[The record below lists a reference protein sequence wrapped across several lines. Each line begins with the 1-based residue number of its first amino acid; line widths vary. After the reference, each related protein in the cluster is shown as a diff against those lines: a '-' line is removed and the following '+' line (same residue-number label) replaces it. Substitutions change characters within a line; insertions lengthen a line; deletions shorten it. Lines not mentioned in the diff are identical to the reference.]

1 MKKLEWTTKKV
12 MVKELIKLEFNPRKI
27 TEDKRKKLIESL
39 EKFNL
44 VEIPA
49 VNTDMKIIGGNQRVT
64 ALLLAGRGEEEID
77 VRYPNRKLSDK
88 EVKEYCIISNTHA
101 GEFDFDML
109 EMDFADINFAD
120 IGFDLAGLDAW
131 GIAKEKKAKKLEAK
145 EDDYDVPEGGI
156 ETEIVLGDL
165 FEIGEHRLLCGDS
178 RDSDQVAKLMN
189 GEKAD
194 MVFTDPPYNV
204 KINNIVNS
212 GKVQHYE
219 FKMASGELSI
229 NEFIDFLTS
238 VFNNLIIFSKNG
250 SIHYICMDWKHIF
263 EIISAGRNCYSQLK
277 NLCIWNKDNGGMG
290 TFYRSKHELIF
301 VFKNGTE
308 KNINNFE
315 LGQHGR
321 YRTNVWD
328 YASINSFSN
337 RERIGNR
344 SVGHSDLDYHPTVK
358 PIPLVADAILDC
370 SNENNVIVD
379 LFLGSGTTMIASHQ
393 LKRKCYG
400 MELDPKYCQVII
412 DRMLKLDNTLVI
424 KRNGE
429 LWNTQKT
436 S

>member
-109 EMDFADINFAD
+109 ELDFADINLDA

-131 GIAKEKKAKKLEAK
+131 EIAKEKEAKKLEAK
-145 EDDYDVPEGGI
+145 EDDYDVPEGGL
-156 ETEIVLGDL
+156 ETDIVLGDL

-194 MVFTDPPYNV
+194 MVFTDPPYGVAIKN
-204 KINNIVNS
+204 
-212 GKVQHYE
+212 
-219 FKMASGELSI
+219 
-229 NEFIDFLTS
+229 T
-238 VFNNLIIFSKNG
+238 NG
-250 SIHYICMDWKHIF
+250 SILGDEDLEVFNECLPNIELFSKEDSHIYIYFGIQFITECASKIKEYFKQTNILIQRITH
-263 EIISAGRNCYSQLK
+263 E
-277 NLCIWNKDNGGMG
+277 NKPSPSG
-290 TFYRSKHELIF
+290 Y
-301 VFKNGTE
+301 FKNNYE
-308 KNINNFE
+308 VC
-315 LGQHGR
+315 
-321 YRTNVWD
+321 Y
-328 YASINSFSN
+328 FSN
-337 RERIGNR
+337 KGKKGFNSGILEVSESTKNDSRYNGD
-344 SVGHSDLDYHPTVK
+344 GFLDTYLALNEIKSTEHNAKSIHPTQKTIEICSFYQKVSSK
-358 PIPLVADAILDC
+358 ANDLIL
-370 SNENNVIVD
+370 D

>member
-27 TEDKRKKLIESL
+27 TEEKRKKLIESL

-77 VRYPNRKLSDK
+77 VRYPNRKLTDK

-109 EMDFADINFAD
+109 EMDFADINLDD

-131 GIAKEKKAKKLEAK
+131 ELAKEKEAKKLEAK
-145 EDDYDVPEGGI
+145 EDDYDVPDGGL
-156 ETEIVLGDL
+156 ETDIVLGDL

-178 RDSDQVAKLMN
+178 TNSDDVAKLLLKNEPYLMI
-189 GEKAD
+189 
-194 MVFTDPPYNV
+194 TDPPYGVVYDPNWRNEAHRANGK
-204 KINNIVNS
+204 KIGAWAV
-212 GKVQHYE
+212 GKVQNDDKADWSEAWILSPAKVAYVYHAGK
-219 FKMASGELSI
+219 FSGLVQKSLE
-229 NEFIDFLTS
+229 NCDFEIRS
-238 VFNNLIIFSKNG
+238 QIIWAKNNFAISRG
-250 SIHYICMDWKHIF
+250 DYHWKHEPCWYAVKKGFKANYIGDRSQTTLW
-263 EIISAGRNCYSQLK
+263 EIAKPQKSETGH
-277 NLCIWNKDNGGMG
+277 G
-290 TFYRSKHELIF
+290 TQKPVECM
-301 VFKNGTE
+301 
-308 KNINNFE
+308 
-315 LGQHGR
+315 
-321 YRTNVWD
+321 
-328 YASINSFSN
+328 A
-337 RERIGNR
+337 
-344 SVGHSDLDYHPTVK
+344 K
-358 PIPLVADAILDC
+358 PIKNHEGDIHDP
-370 SNENNVIVD
+370 
-379 LFLGSGTTMIASHQ
+379 FGGSGTTMVASEQ
-393 LKRKCYG
+393 LKRKAYL

-412 DRMLKLDNTLVI
+412 DRMLRLDNTLVI

>member
-77 VRYPNRKLSDK
+77 VRYPNRKLTDK

-131 GIAKEKKAKKLEAK
+131 ELAKEKKAKKLEAK
-145 EDDYDVPEGGI
+145 EDDYDVPEGGL
-156 ETEIVLGDL
+156 ETDIVLGDL

-178 RDSDQVAKLMN
+178 TNSDDVAKLLLKNEPYLMI
-189 GEKAD
+189 
-194 MVFTDPPYNV
+194 TDPPYGVVYDPNWRNEADRANGK
-204 KINNIVNS
+204 KIGAWAV
-212 GKVQHYE
+212 GKVQNDDKADWSEAWILSPAKVAYVYHAGK
-219 FKMASGELSI
+219 FSGLVQKSLE
-229 NEFIDFLTS
+229 NCDFEIRS
-238 VFNNLIIFSKNG
+238 QIIWAKNNFAISRG
-250 SIHYICMDWKHIF
+250 DYHWKHEPCWYAVKKGFKANYIGDRSQTTLW
-263 EIISAGRNCYSQLK
+263 EIAKPQKSETGH
-277 NLCIWNKDNGGMG
+277 G
-290 TFYRSKHELIF
+290 TQKPVECM
-301 VFKNGTE
+301 
-308 KNINNFE
+308 
-315 LGQHGR
+315 
-321 YRTNVWD
+321 
-328 YASINSFSN
+328 A
-337 RERIGNR
+337 
-344 SVGHSDLDYHPTVK
+344 K
-358 PIPLVADAILDC
+358 PIKNHEGDIHDP
-370 SNENNVIVD
+370 
-379 LFLGSGTTMIASHQ
+379 FGGSGTTMVASEQ
-393 LKRKCYG
+393 LKRKAYL

-412 DRMLKLDNTLVI
+412 DRMLRLDNTLVI